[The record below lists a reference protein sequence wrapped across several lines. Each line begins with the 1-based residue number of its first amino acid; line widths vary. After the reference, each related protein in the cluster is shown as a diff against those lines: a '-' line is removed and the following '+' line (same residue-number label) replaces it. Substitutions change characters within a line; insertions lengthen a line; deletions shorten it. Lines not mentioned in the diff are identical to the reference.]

1 MALLASGQVTASSTP
16 TPLSSVSVG
25 ARKWVF
31 KALSS
36 NGSQVGVGPLTQLSG
51 AALSMS
57 NAHLM
62 DPGDDFEIDATIG
75 QGSVFADVT
84 PDKVYVV
91 GTGGIV
97 SWLVFG

>member
-1 MALLASGQVTASSTP
+1 MILQSGQITTSGTP
-16 TPLSSVSVG
+16 TPLSASQVG
-25 ARKWVF
+25 AKKWVF

-36 NGSQVGVGPLTQLSG
+36 NTSQIGVGPAVQASG

-62 DPGDDFEIDATIG
+62 DPGDDFEIDCTIQ
-75 QGSVFADVT
+75 QGAVFAETT

-97 SWLVFG
+97 SWLAFG